1 MDDEKTLFLGS
12 ILTGMDFITLLLLAL
27 GLCFDTFAVSVSCGL
42 VMNRIIF
49 MQAVRIALMMAVFQG
64 MTPLIG
70 WLAGSSIAR
79 YITSFDHWLAFGL
92 LFVIGARMIY
102 ESFKHQEKE
111 NFNPLNPGTL
121 VGLSLATSID
131 ALVVGVSLAFVR
143 VNIYFAV
150 IVIASVTFIASMLG
164 ILFGKKTGERF
175 SKKLEIAGGLAIIL
189 IGIKILLQHLLPS

>member
-1 MDDEKTLFLGS
+1 
-12 ILTGMDFITLLLLAL
+12 MDFITLLFLAL

-42 VMNRIIF
+42 IMNRIIF

-70 WLAGSSIAR
+70 WLAGSSIAK

-92 LFVIGARMIY
+92 LLVIGVRMIY
-102 ESFKHQEKE
+102 ESFRHEEKK
-111 NFNPLNPGTL
+111 NFDPLNLGTL

-131 ALVVGVSLAFVR
+131 ALIIGVSLAFVR

-164 ILFGKKTGERF
+164 MLFGKKTGERF

-189 IGIKILLQHLLPS
+189 IGLKILLQHLLQS